1 MRHFSSICGFW
12 LLALVAVCTSAQAQ
26 QEKKAMRSALRISVI
41 VRVVSG
47 SPAPAG
53 INVRLEA
60 EPGGLIDQ
68 QTTDSTGK
76 VTFLPKAFTTYAVTI
91 HERGYRDVSRPVDLS
106 RSPTA
111 GVSITLVPVPD
122 QDEVTA
128 PTGEKGDLVSAADL
142 SVPAAAKKEFEAGQK
157 LLQDKHDVR
166 GSIGHFRKATK
177 LYSRFTQ
184 AYVMLGLAYLQD
196 EKLKES
202 QAALEQA
209 VQLDPKS
216 GAGFLTLGACL
227 NQQKDYAGAEKALN
241 RGLELEPE
249 SPEGQYE
256 LAKNYWSQHR
266 WQEAEPHA
274 FKAETLAPKIAGVHV
289 VMGNILLQKRDNAGA
304 LKEFNEY
311 LRLDPKG
318 SMSDAVRAMV
328 SKLEKAQAAT
338 H

>member
-1 MRHFSSICGFW
+1 
-12 LLALVAVCTSAQAQ
+12 
-26 QEKKAMRSALRISVI
+26 MRSALRISVI

-60 EPGGLIDQ
+60 DPGGLIDQ

-76 VTFLPKAFTTYAVTI
+76 VTFLPKAFTTYAETI

-111 GVSITLVPVPD
+111 GVSITLVPLRD

-128 PTGEKGDLVSAADL
+128 PTSEKGDVVSAADL
-142 SVPAAAKKEFEAGQK
+142 SIPAPAKKEFDAGQK

-166 GSIGHFRKATK
+166 GSIGHFRKATE
-177 LYSRFTQ
+177 LYSSFTQ
-184 AYVMLGLAYLQD
+184 AYVLLGLAYLQD
-196 EKLKES
+196 QKLKES

-209 VQLDPKS
+209 VRLDPRS
-216 GAGFLTLGACL
+216 GAGYLTLGACL
-227 NQQKDYAGAEKALN
+227 NQQKDYASAEKALN

-249 SPEGQYE
+249 SSEGQYE
-256 LAKNYWSQHR
+256 LAKNYWAQRR

-274 FKAETLAPKIAGVHV
+274 LKAETLRPNIAGVHV

>member
-1 MRHFSSICGFW
+1 MTRFSSIFGLW
-12 LLALVAVCTSAQAQ
+12 LLALASVCTSAQAQ
-26 QEKKAMRSALRISVI
+26 QEKRAMRSALRISVF
-41 VRVVSG
+41 VRDASG

-60 EPGGLIDQ
+60 DPGGLIDQ
-68 QTTDSTGK
+68 QMTDSSGK
-76 VTFLPKAFTTYAVTI
+76 VTFLPKAFTTYVLTI
-91 HERGYRDVSRPVDLS
+91 HERGYRDVLRPVDLS
-106 RSPTA
+106 HTPTA

-122 QDEVTA
+122 QDDVTT
-128 PTGEKGDLVSAADL
+128 PIGEESNLVSAVDL
-142 SVPAAAKKEFEAGQK
+142 SIPAPAKKEFDAGEK

-166 GSIGHFRKATK
+166 GSIGHFRKATE
-177 LYSRFTQ
+177 LYGSFSQ

-196 EKLKES
+196 QRLKES

-209 VQLDPKS
+209 VRLDSRS
-216 GAGFLTLGACL
+216 GAGYLTLGACL

-256 LAKNYWSQHR
+256 LAKNYWAQRR
-266 WQEAEPHA
+266 WREAEPHA
-274 FKAETLAPKIAGVHV
+274 LKAETLAPKIAGVHV

-304 LKEFNEY
+304 LREFNEY

-318 SMSDAVRAMV
+318 SMSDGVRAMV

-338 H
+338 N

>member
-1 MRHFSSICGFW
+1 
-12 LLALVAVCTSAQAQ
+12 
-26 QEKKAMRSALRISVI
+26 MRSALRVSVI

-60 EPGGLIDQ
+60 DPGGLIDQ

-128 PTGEKGDLVSAADL
+128 PIGEKGDLVSAADL
-142 SVPAAAKKEFEAGQK
+142 SVPAPAKKEFDAGQK
-157 LLQDKHDVR
+157 LLQDKHDVQ
-166 GSIGHFRKATK
+166 GSIGHFRKAIE
-177 LYSRFTQ
+177 LYSSFTQ

-196 EKLKES
+196 QELKES

-209 VQLDPKS
+209 VHLDPKS
-216 GAGFLTLGACL
+216 GAGYLTLGACL
-227 NQQKDYAGAEKALN
+227 NQQKDYTGAEKALN

-256 LAKNYWSQHR
+256 LAKNYWAQRR

-274 FKAETLAPKIAGVHV
+274 LKAETLAPNNAGVHV

-304 LKEFNEY
+304 IKEFNEY

-338 H
+338 K